1 MFTAAV
7 ICWFQHKGI
16 WSLAFCEYQKW
27 RDLIWCHTQ
36 PTLSYFKGARWTEI
50 TGLLTYLFCAAVN
63 MLILLLGTLE
73 RQNGLYFSHAFTY
86 FTNII
91 CCFDNI
97 CSVSKHCKS
106 ERFSN
111 KKPFTEPFQNQ
122 CLDFF
127 FFFLSYEGLV
137 SRGNNGVI
145 IVWAATL
152 ERHRFYKKESTRTF
166 HPSTQFIWSFPLYHS
181 VAHLYHN
188 AILRT
193 HSSLPTVGVANKWIV
208 RFFCCPNIYPL
219 GGSYRWVSGQSLMH
233 CVWVSH
239 GTTVCPEV
247 HINSTFHK
255 RHSGRN
261 EVIGPLVWGWMAS
274 PRLLC
279 GKSMKGKQGI
289 FFTA

>member
-111 KKPFTEPFQNQ
+111 KNPFTEPFQNQ

-127 FFFLSYEGLV
+127 FFLPLIWRIG
-137 SRGNNGVI
+137 
-145 IVWAATL
+145 L
-152 ERHRFYKKESTRTF
+152 ERQQRCDYCLSRYTRATPF
-166 HPSTQFIWSFPLYHS
+166 L
-181 VAHLYHN
+181 
-188 AILRT
+188 
-193 HSSLPTVGVANKWIV
+193 
-208 RFFCCPNIYPL
+208 
-219 GGSYRWVSGQSLMH
+219 
-233 CVWVSH
+233 
-239 GTTVCPEV
+239 
-247 HINSTFHK
+247 
-255 RHSGRN
+255 
-261 EVIGPLVWGWMAS
+261 
-274 PRLLC
+274 
-279 GKSMKGKQGI
+279 
-289 FFTA
+289 